1 VGTEIIRMS
10 FVHLHVHST
19 YSILDGFS
27 QIEPLVRRAKE
38 LGMPAVALTDH
49 GTMFGTVEFFDAA
62 VAAGIKP
69 IIGLETYLAPRR
81 MTDRDPK
88 RDKRAAHLLLLA
100 ENMTGYQNLLKIA
113 SASQLEGFYYR
124 PRIDHDYLAK
134 HSEGLIVTSGCL
146 SGEIPRALHNDDLE
160 RAEKKLQWYLNVFGR
175 DRFFIELQSHN
186 IQGLA
191 QTNQRLVDLGNRH
204 QLEFIAA
211 NDVHYINK
219 EDARLQDILLA
230 IQTGSLLSD
239 PKRMRMN
246 DDSYYLR
253 SIEEMQAL
261 FGHIP
266 GAIENTVRIAERCE
280 VDLNPTGY
288 HLPLFTVPEGFTT
301 QSYLRHICEEGL
313 KRIYGDRASDPTI
326 QDRLNYELDVIHDMG
341 FDAYFL
347 IVWDLCI
354 HAKEK
359 GIWYNARGSAAGSLV
374 AYAMDINMIDPLK
387 HDLMFERFLQK
398 GRVNM
403 PDIDLDF
410 QDDRR
415 AEMMQYCA
423 VKYGEDKVAQIITFG
438 TMGARGSIRD
448 VGRVMDIPISE
459 VDKVA
464 KLIPAVP
471 GKPVTIKDTLEESKE
486 MQQVYNSA
494 GFYKELIDTASKME
508 GTVRNAGTHAAGV
521 IITDKPIVDY
531 VPLHRPTSQ
540 SDDNPVN
547 TVTQYEMAVVD
558 HLGLL
563 KVDFLGLTTLTIM
576 SRACDLI
583 KDRYG
588 VELNL
593 ETIPTDDDEV
603 YDFISE
609 GHTTGMFQLEG
620 TGMTRYITEMQPREL
635 AHLIAMI
642 ALYRPGPMQF
652 IPDYIKRLHG
662 EDKPTYRHPAME
674 PIFKD
679 TFGIPI
685 YQEQIMSAAMQLAGY
700 EARDADSLRKAIA
713 KKKIK
718 KIEEHRQKFIAGAQE
733 HTGMSQRDAELIF
746 KDWEEFARYGFNK
759 SHAADYG
766 VIAVQTGYLKYH
778 YPVEYMTALLSA
790 WKNDSDKVAT
800 YVADC
805 RAMGIEV
812 LPPDVNTSGYDF
824 TIEDY
829 TDQPSNIRFGLGAIK
844 NVGQNPVD
852 LIIEARQE
860 GRFTDLTDF
869 AKRVDLRQVGRR
881 AMECLIKAGG
891 LDSFGPRRSLLNEL
905 ERIIAVSTSAFRAK
919 ESGQMSFFDASD
931 AMSDEIILPEPT
943 YTNEREELNW
953 ERELLGLYVSNHPL
967 RPYQDYLS
975 KEVTHFSH
983 QLGEVRDKGK
993 ASVAGMV
1000 DRFRPHTT
1008 KNGKTMGFVTLEDV
1022 YGKIDLVI
1030 FPRAWEMYSQ
1040 LIEMDSVLIAHGK
1053 VDAAQGDPKVLVD
1066 KLVPVRLEEVD
1077 ISASESPT
1085 SKPTSNQASTDLSD
1099 GFLEEYLPD
1108 VSFEGLDLPNPA
1120 DDNAPAT
1127 PPAET
1132 NDSPPATPAEVVS
1145 PIEKADPHEDS
1156 RAVVPE
1162 GQEENSEAAPAAP
1175 LVTSQPASE
1184 AAPQTASEPVA
1195 EVPQDEP
1202 SAETESGDDSSG
1214 WTPSIPLPDFG
1225 PDPDFEDQINT
1236 AKTSAPSQT
1245 TAVSAS
1251 KSTPAFTAPAEAQ
1264 ADTAVM
1270 VEERPKAPTGYYM
1283 VKPPLQKPE
1292 ALPKPN
1298 QQPRR
1303 ITITIQSCGQKIQ
1316 DVNRLRRIHDILI
1329 SRPGRDTFAFQVCE
1343 NGYLFEINFP
1353 NVTTGLT
1360 EPLIHQLEGMMGTD
1374 NIDIAYVS

>member
-1 VGTEIIRMS
+1 MS

-27 QIEPLVRRAKE
+27 QIKPLVNRAKE

-62 VAAGIKP
+62 MAAGIKP
-69 IIGLETYLAPRR
+69 IVGLETYLAPRR
-81 MTDRDPK
+81 MTDRDSR
-88 RDKRAAHLLLLA
+88 RDKRSAHLLLLA

-124 PRIDHDYLAK
+124 PRIDHEYLAQ

-146 SGEIPRALHNDDLE
+146 SGEVPRALHNDDLE
-160 RAEKKLQWYLNVFGR
+160 RAEKKLQWYLDVFGR
-175 DRFFIELQSHN
+175 ERFFIELQSHK

-191 QTNQRLVDLGNRH
+191 QTNQRLIDLGNRYS
-204 QLEFIAA
+204 LSFIAA
-211 NDVHYINK
+211 NDVHYINQ

-239 PKRMRMN
+239 PNRMRMD

-253 SIEEMQAL
+253 SAEEMQAL

-266 GAIENTVRIAERCE
+266 GAIENTLRIAERCE

-288 HLPLFTVPEGFTT
+288 HLPLFSVPEGFTA
-301 QSYLRHICEEGL
+301 QSYLRHICEQGL
-313 KRIYGDRASDPTI
+313 ERIYGGQVNDPKI
-326 QDRLNYELDVIHDMG
+326 QERLNYELDVIHEMG

-347 IVWDLCI
+347 IVWDLCQ

-374 AYAMDINMIDPLK
+374 AYAMDINMIDPLE

-464 KLIPAVP
+464 KLIPAIP
-471 GKPVTIKDTLEESKE
+471 GKPVTIQETLETSQE
-486 MQQVYNSA
+486 MQQIYNSA

-547 TVTQYEMAVVD
+547 TVTQYEMAIVD

-583 KDRYG
+583 KARHG
-588 VELNL
+588 VELDL
-593 ETIPTDDDEV
+593 GSIPTDDPEV
-603 YDFISE
+603 YKFISE

-620 TGMTRYITEMQPREL
+620 TGMTRYITEMQPSEL
-635 AHLIAMI
+635 AHVIAMI

-652 IPDYIKRLHG
+652 IPDYINRLHG
-662 EDKPTYRHPAME
+662 KQKPTYRHPAME

-685 YQEQIMSAAMQLAGY
+685 YQEQIMQAAMQLAGY
-700 EARDADSLRKAIA
+700 EASDADSLRKAIA
-713 KKKIK
+713 KKKKDQIAK
-718 KIEEHRQKFIAGAQE
+718 HRKKFIAGAQK
-733 HTGMSQRDAELIF
+733 HTGISKEDAELIF
-746 KDWEEFARYGFNK
+746 TDWEEFARYGFNK

-790 WKNDSDKVAT
+790 WKNDSDKIAT

-812 LPPDVNTSGYDF
+812 LPPDVSTSGYDF
-824 TIEDY
+824 TIEDHK
-829 TDQPSNIRFGLGAIK
+829 DQPSAIRFGLGAIK

-860 GRFTDLTDF
+860 GPFTDLTDF

-881 AMECLIKAGG
+881 AMECLIKVGG
-891 LDSFGPRRSLLNEL
+891 LDRFGPRQALLQEL

-919 ESGQMSFFDASD
+919 ESGQLSFFDTSD
-931 AMSDEIILPEPT
+931 ALSDEIVLPELT
-943 YTNEREELNW
+943 YTNQREELNW

-975 KEVTHFSH
+975 KRVTHFSH
-983 QLGEVRDKGK
+983 QLAEVGDKDQ

-1000 DRFRPHTT
+1000 DRFRQHTT
-1008 KNGKTMGFVTLEDV
+1008 KNGKSMGFVTLEDV

-1030 FPRAWEMYSQ
+1030 FPKAWEMYYQ
-1040 LIEMDSVLIAHGK
+1040 LIEMDSVLIAQGR
-1053 VDAAQGDPKVLVD
+1053 VDAAQGDPKILVD
-1066 KLVPVRLEEVD
+1066 KLVPVRLDELDLAAPAAPSAEQAATQ
-1077 ISASESPT
+1077 ISA
-1085 SKPTSNQASTDLSD
+1085 DLSD
-1099 GFLEEYLPD
+1099 DFLEEYLPD
-1108 VSFEGLDLPNPA
+1108 ISFDNLDPA
-1120 DDNAPAT
+1120 DLAIDAAEDEDKAQDEDLEPEEEEEEEEATAAP
-1127 PPAET
+1127 E
-1132 NDSPPATPAEVVS
+1132 DSPPHS
-1145 PIEKADPHEDS
+1145 PE
-1156 RAVVPE
+1156 
-1162 GQEENSEAAPAAP
+1162 PAAP
-1175 LVTSQPASE
+1175 EPLTSI
-1184 AAPQTASEPVA
+1184 
-1195 EVPQDEP
+1195 QDEAP
-1202 SAETESGDDSSG
+1202 KPETEEPRAWS
-1214 WTPSIPLPDFG
+1214 PSVPLPDFG
-1225 PDPDFEDQINT
+1225 PDPDFDDDADEAPRN
-1236 AKTSAPSQT
+1236 AAPARAASYSAPEQQ
-1245 TAVSAS
+1245 
-1251 KSTPAFTAPAEAQ
+1251 PAYAGQQAAPQAEM
-1264 ADTAVM
+1264 DLM
-1270 VEERPKAPTGYYM
+1270 VQERPEASAGYYLAH
-1283 VKPPLQKPE
+1283 PPLQKPE

-1298 QQPRR
+1298 QKPRR
-1303 ITITIQSCGQKIQ
+1303 ITITIQSCGDKKM

-1353 NVTTGLT
+1353 NLTTGLT
-1360 EPLIHQLEGMMGTD
+1360 EPLVHQLEGMLGAN
-1374 NIDIAYVS
+1374 NIDIAYPA

>member
-1 VGTEIIRMS
+1 
-10 FVHLHVHST
+10 
-19 YSILDGFS
+19 
-27 QIEPLVRRAKE
+27 
-38 LGMPAVALTDH
+38 MPAVALTDH

-62 VAAGIKP
+62 MAAGIKP

-81 MTDRDPK
+81 MTDRDSR

-124 PRIDHDYLAK
+124 PRIDHEYLAQ
-134 HSEGLIVTSGCL
+134 HSEGLIATSGCL
-146 SGEIPRALHNDDLE
+146 SGEIPRALHNDDPE
-160 RAEKKLQWYLNVFGR
+160 RAEKKLQWYLDIFGR
-175 DRFFIELQSHN
+175 DRFFIELQSHK

-191 QTNQRLVDLGNRH
+191 QTNQRLVDLGNRYK
-204 QLEFIAA
+204 LDFIAA

-239 PKRMRMN
+239 PNRMRMD

-253 SIEEMQAL
+253 SAEEMQAL

-266 GAIENTVRIAERCE
+266 GAIENTLRIAERCE

-288 HLPLFTVPEGFTT
+288 HLPLFTVPDGFTT
-301 QSYLRHICEEGL
+301 QSYLRHICEQGL
-313 KRIYGDRASDPTI
+313 QRIYGDQANTPKV
-326 QDRLNYELDVIHDMG
+326 QDRLNYELDVIHEMG

-347 IVWDLCI
+347 IVWDLCV

-374 AYAMDINMIDPLK
+374 AYTMDINMIDPLE

-464 KLIPAVP
+464 KLIPAIP
-471 GKPVTIKDTLEESKE
+471 GKPVTIKETLEESEE

-494 GFYKELIDTASKME
+494 GFYKDLIDTASKME

-521 IITDKPIVDY
+521 IITDKPIVEY

-576 SRACDLI
+576 SRACALI
-583 KDRYG
+583 KARHG
-588 VELNL
+588 VEFDL
-593 ETIPTDDDEV
+593 ESIPIDDPEV
-603 YDFISE
+603 YKFISE

-620 TGMTRYITEMQPREL
+620 TGMTRYITEMQPSEL
-635 AHLIAMI
+635 AHVIAMI

-652 IPDYIKRLHG
+652 IPDYINRLHG
-662 EDKPTYRHPAME
+662 KEKPTYRHPAME

-685 YQEQIMSAAMQLAGY
+685 YQEQIMQAAMQLAGY

-713 KKKIK
+713 KKKRDQIAK
-718 KIEEHRQKFIAGAQE
+718 HRKKFIAGAQE
-733 HTGMSQRDAELIF
+733 HTGISKEDAELIF
-746 KDWEEFARYGFNK
+746 TDWEEFARYGFNK

-790 WKNDSDKVAT
+790 WKNDSDKIAT

-812 LPPDVNTSGYDF
+812 LPPDVSTSGYDF

-829 TDQPSNIRFGLGAIK
+829 TDQPSAIRFGLGAIK

-860 GRFTDLTDF
+860 GPFTDLTDF

-881 AMECLIKAGG
+881 AMECLIKVGG
-891 LDSFGPRRSLLNEL
+891 LDRFGPRRALLQEL

-931 AMSDEIILPEPT
+931 AMNDEIILPELT
-943 YTNEREELNW
+943 YTNQREELNW

-967 RPYQDYLS
+967 RPYQEYLS
-975 KEVTHFSH
+975 KQVTHFSH
-983 QLGEVRDKGK
+983 QLAELGDKAS

-1000 DRFRPHTT
+1000 DRFRLHTT
-1008 KNGKTMGFVTLEDV
+1008 KTGKSMGFVTLEDV

-1030 FPRAWEMYSQ
+1030 FPKAWEVYSQ
-1040 LIEMDSVLIAHGK
+1040 LIEMDSVLIAQGK
-1053 VDAAQGDPKVLVD
+1053 VDAAQGDPKILVD
-1066 KLVPVRLEEVD
+1066 KLVPVRLDELDLATPAAAKAEQ
-1077 ISASESPT
+1077 AT
-1085 SKPTSNQASTDLSD
+1085 AQASADLSD

-1108 VSFEGLDLPNPA
+1108 VSFDNLDLSDLAIDAAEDEDERLDEDLEEEAVEAAAAEEEEEEETETTAVEDSQPEPDPPAASAESQSPTAEPATTPPTVPVQDETPPSEA
-1120 DDNAPAT
+1120 DDDLP
-1127 PPAET
+1127 
-1132 NDSPPATPAEVVS
+1132 
-1145 PIEKADPHEDS
+1145 
-1156 RAVVPE
+1156 
-1162 GQEENSEAAPAAP
+1162 
-1175 LVTSQPASE
+1175 
-1184 AAPQTASEPVA
+1184 
-1195 EVPQDEP
+1195 
-1202 SAETESGDDSSG
+1202 G
-1214 WTPSIPLPDFG
+1214 WSPSIPLPDFG
-1225 PDPDFEDQINT
+1225 PDPDFDDAYDAPRDAAPVHTVSYAASPKQ
-1236 AKTSAPSQT
+1236 SA
-1245 TAVSAS
+1245 AVQQVGERL
-1251 KSTPAFTAPAEAQ
+1251 AET
-1264 ADTAVM
+1264 DVM
-1270 VEERPKAPTGYYM
+1270 VQERPEARASYYM
-1283 VKPPLQKPE
+1283 VHPPLQKPE

-1298 QQPRR
+1298 QKPRR
-1303 ITITIQSCGQKIQ
+1303 ITITIQSCGDKKI

-1353 NVTTGLT
+1353 NLTTGLT
-1360 EPLIHQLEGMMGTD
+1360 ESLVHQLEGMMGAN
-1374 NIDIAYVS
+1374 NIDIAYPT

>member
-1 VGTEIIRMS
+1 MS

-27 QIEPLVRRAKE
+27 QIKPLVNRAKE

-81 MTDRDPK
+81 MTDRDSH

-124 PRIDHDYLAK
+124 PRIDHEFLAK
-134 HSEGLIVTSGCL
+134 HNEGLIVTSGCL
-146 SGEIPRALHNDDLE
+146 SGEIPRALHNDDPQD
-160 RAEKKLQWYLNVFGR
+160 AEKKLNWYLDVFGT

-186 IQGLA
+186 IPGLA
-191 QTNQRLVDLGNRH
+191 QTNQRLVDLGN
-204 QLEFIAA
+204 QYKLQFIAA
-211 NDVHYINK
+211 NDVHYVNQ
-219 EDARLQDILLA
+219 EDSRLQDVLLA

-239 PKRMRMN
+239 PKRMRMD

-266 GAIENTVRIAERCE
+266 GALENTVRIAERCE

-288 HLPLFTVPEGFTT
+288 HLPLFSVPEGFTA
-301 QSYLRHICEEGL
+301 QSYLRHICDEGL
-313 KRIYGDRASDPTI
+313 QRIYGDHATDPKI
-326 QDRLNYELDVIHDMG
+326 QERLNYELDVIHDMG

-347 IVWDLCI
+347 IVWDLCV

-374 AYAMDINMIDPLK
+374 AYAMDINMIDPLE
-387 HDLMFERFLQK
+387 HELMFERFLQK

-464 KLIPAVP
+464 KLIPAIP
-471 GKPVTIKDTLEESKE
+471 GKPVTIKETLESSEE
-486 MQQVYNSA
+486 MQQLYNSA
-494 GFYKELIDTASKME
+494 SFYKDLIDTASKME

-521 IITDKPIVDY
+521 IITDKPIVEY

-547 TVTQYEMAVVD
+547 TVTQYEMAIVD

-583 KDRYG
+583 EARHG
-588 VELNL
+588 VSLDL
-593 ETIPTDDDEV
+593 GSIPTDEPEV
-603 YDFISE
+603 YDFISQ
-609 GHTTGMFQLEG
+609 GHTTGLFQLEG
-620 TGMTRYITEMQPREL
+620 TGMTRYITEMRPREL
-635 AHLIAMI
+635 AHVIAMI

-652 IPDYIKRLHG
+652 IPDYINRLHG
-662 EDKPTYRHPAME
+662 KEKPTYRHPAME

-685 YQEQIMSAAMQLAGY
+685 YQEQIMQAAMQLAGY

-718 KIEEHRQKFIAGAQE
+718 QIEVHRQKFIEGAQK
-733 HTGMSQRDAELIF
+733 HTGMSKENAELIF
-746 KDWEEFARYGFNK
+746 TDWEEFARYGFNK

-824 TIEDY
+824 AIEDY
-829 TDQPSNIRFGLGAIK
+829 IDRPSAIRFGLGAIK

-852 LIIEARQE
+852 LIMEARRE
-860 GRFTDLTDF
+860 GPFTDLTDF

-881 AMECLIKAGG
+881 PMECLIKVGG
-891 LDSFGPRRSLLNEL
+891 LDRFGSRHVLLQEL
-905 ERIIAVSTSAFRAK
+905 ERIMAVSTSAFRAK
-919 ESGQMSFFDASD
+919 ETGQLSIFDTSD
-931 AMSDEIILPEPT
+931 AMSDEIILPEAI
-943 YTNEREELNW
+943 YTNQREELDW

-967 RPYQDYLS
+967 RPYQDYLT
-975 KEVTHFSH
+975 KKVTHFSH
-983 QLGEVRDKGK
+983 QLAEVDDKEK
-993 ASVAGMV
+993 VRVAGMV
-1000 DRFRPHTT
+1000 DRFRQHTT
-1008 KNGKTMGFVTLEDV
+1008 KNGKSMGFVTLEDV
-1022 YGKIDLVI
+1022 YGKFDLVI
-1030 FPRAWEMYSQ
+1030 FPKAWEMYYA
-1040 LIEMDSVLIAHGK
+1040 LIEMDSVLIAEGR
-1053 VDAAQGDPKVLVD
+1053 VDSAQGDPKILVD
-1066 KLVPVRLEEVD
+1066 KLVPVRLEELDAMPANQQSTPNQPEANTVD
-1077 ISASESPT
+1077 FSE
-1085 SKPTSNQASTDLSD
+1085 D
-1099 GFLEEYLPD
+1099 FLDEYLPD
-1108 VSFEGLDLPNPA
+1108 IPFDELELPEDTAEEIESVMAEEQAGEEEDA
-1120 DDNAPAT
+1120 DEEITEVIEPVQPLAEQPEASADGKTDPPDDD
-1127 PPAET
+1127 PPA
-1132 NDSPPATPAEVVS
+1132 SVQ
-1145 PIEKADPHEDS
+1145 K
-1156 RAVVPE
+1156 
-1162 GQEENSEAAPAAP
+1162 EAAT
-1175 LVTSQPASE
+1175 V
-1184 AAPQTASEPVA
+1184 QTNAGLPEWEP
-1195 EVPQDEP
+1195 P
-1202 SAETESGDDSSG
+1202 
-1214 WTPSIPLPDFG
+1214 IPLPDFG
-1225 PDPDFEDQINT
+1225 PDPDFDDLPPVASSGSSSPT
-1236 AKTSAPSQT
+1236 AYVAPTSPSVAVQT
-1245 TAVSAS
+1245 NIQTE
-1251 KSTPAFTAPAEAQ
+1251 T
-1264 ADTAVM
+1264 DVM
-1270 VEERPKAPTGYYM
+1270 VQERPASYYL
-1283 VKPPLQKPE
+1283 VRPPLEKPE
-1292 ALPKPN
+1292 SLPKPN
-1298 QQPRR
+1298 QQPRC
-1303 ITITIQSCGQKIQ
+1303 ITITILSCGDKGQ
-1316 DVNRLRRIHDILI
+1316 DVNRIRRIHDILI
-1329 SRPGRDTFAFQVCE
+1329 SRPGRDTFAFRVRE
-1343 NGYLFEINFP
+1343 KGYLFEINFP

-1360 EPLIHQLEGMMGTD
+1360 EPLIRLLEGMMGPN
-1374 NIDIAYVS
+1374 NIDIIYLEQA

>member
-1 VGTEIIRMS
+1 MS

-27 QIEPLVRRAKE
+27 QIKPLVNRAKE

-49 GTMFGTVEFFDAA
+49 GTMFGTVEFFDTAN
-62 VAAGIKP
+62 AAGIKP

-81 MTDRDPK
+81 MTDRDSQ

-124 PRIDHDYLAK
+124 PRIDHDFLAK
-134 HSEGLIVTSGCL
+134 HNEGLIVTSGCL
-146 SGEIPRALHNDDLE
+146 SGEIPRALHNDDLQG
-160 RAEKKLQWYLNVFGR
+160 AEKKLRWYLDVFGE
-175 DRFFIELQSHN
+175 DRFFIELQSHK
-186 IQGLA
+186 IPGLA
-191 QTNQRLVDLGNRH
+191 QTNQRLVNLGN
-204 QLEFIAA
+204 QYKLPFIAA
-211 NDVHYINK
+211 NDVHYVNQ
-219 EDARLQDILLA
+219 EDARLQDVLLA

-239 PKRMRMN
+239 PKRMRMD

-266 GAIENTVRIAERCE
+266 GALENTVRIAERCE

-288 HLPLFTVPEGFTT
+288 HLPLFTVPDGFTT
-301 QSYLRHICEEGL
+301 QSYLRHICDEGL
-313 KRIYGDRASDPTI
+313 KRIYGDNASDPKI
-326 QDRLNYELDVIHDMG
+326 QERLNYELDVIHDMG

-374 AYAMDINMIDPLK
+374 AYAMDINMIDPLE
-387 HDLMFERFLQK
+387 HELMFERFLQK

-464 KLIPAVP
+464 KTIPAIP
-471 GKPVTIKDTLEESKE
+471 GKPVTIQETLESSEE
-486 MQQVYNSA
+486 MQQLYNA
-494 GFYKELIDTASKME
+494 ANFYKELIDTASKME

-521 IITDKPIVDY
+521 IITDKPIVEY

-547 TVTQYEMAVVD
+547 TVTQYEMSVVD

-583 KDRYG
+583 KARHG
-588 VELNL
+588 VSLDL
-593 ETIPTDDDEV
+593 GTIPTDESEI
-603 YDFISE
+603 YDFISQ
-609 GHTTGMFQLEG
+609 GHTTGLFQLEG

-635 AHLIAMI
+635 AHVIAMI

-652 IPDYIKRLHG
+652 IPDYINRLHG
-662 EDKPTYRHPAME
+662 KEKPTYRHPAME

-685 YQEQIMSAAMQLAGY
+685 YQEQIMQAAMKLAGY

-718 KIEEHRQKFIAGAQE
+718 QIEMHRQKFIDGAQK
-733 HTGMSQRDAELIF
+733 HTGMSQENAEQIF
-746 KDWEEFARYGFNK
+746 TDWEEFARYGFNK

-829 TDQPSNIRFGLGAIK
+829 NDRPSAIRFGLGAIK

-852 LIIEARQE
+852 LIMAASKE
-860 GRFTDLTDF
+860 GPFTDLTDF
-869 AKRVDLRQVGRR
+869 AKRVDLRQVGKRP
-881 AMECLIKAGG
+881 MECLIKVGG
-891 LDSFGPRRSLLNEL
+891 LDRFGSRQILLQEL
-905 ERIIAVSTSAFRAK
+905 ERIMAVSTSAFRAK
-919 ESGQMSFFDASD
+919 ECGQMSFFEASD
-931 AMSDEIILPEPT
+931 AMSDEIILPEPV
-943 YTNEREELNW
+943 YNNQREELNW

-967 RPYQDYLS
+967 RPYQDYLT
-975 KEVTHFSH
+975 KRVTHFSH
-983 QLGEVRDKGK
+983 QLAEVSDKNK
-993 ASVAGMV
+993 VRVAGMV
-1000 DRFRPHTT
+1000 DRFRQHTT
-1008 KNGKTMGFVTLEDV
+1008 KNGKSMGFVTLEDV
-1022 YGKIDLVI
+1022 YGKFDLVI
-1030 FPRAWEMYSQ
+1030 FPKAWEMYYP
-1040 LIEMDSVLIAHGK
+1040 LIEMDSVLIAEGR
-1053 VDAAQGDPKVLVD
+1053 VDSAQGDPKILVD
-1066 KLVPVRLEEVD
+1066 KLVPVRLDELDAMPASQPAAPPQPEA
-1077 ISASESPT
+1077 SA
-1085 SKPTSNQASTDLSD
+1085 ADLAED
-1099 GFLEEYLPD
+1099 FLDEYLPD
-1108 VSFEGLDLPNPA
+1108 IPFGDLDLPENG
-1120 DDNAPAT
+1120 
-1127 PPAET
+1127 AEDT
-1132 NDSPPATPAEVVS
+1132 EPVVDEVEEAEEV
-1145 PIEKADPHEDS
+1145 
-1156 RAVVPE
+1156 E
-1162 GQEENSEAAPAAP
+1162 GEA
-1175 LVTSQPASE
+1175 E
-1184 AAPQTASEPVA
+1184 EPVA
-1195 EVPQDEP
+1195 EVVKPAPEP
-1202 SAETESGDDSSG
+1202 TAETQANPPANDPPAPSLEASKPVQTEDDTLD
-1214 WTPSIPLPDFG
+1214 WEPSIPMPDFG
-1225 PDPDFEDQINT
+1225 PDLDFENQLQASPGTTPAPKTFTVPTGPSMT
-1236 AKTSAPSQT
+1236 AQASVQT
-1245 TAVSAS
+1245 T
-1251 KSTPAFTAPAEAQ
+1251 T
-1264 ADTAVM
+1264 DVM
-1270 VEERPKAPTGYYM
+1270 VQERPEPSPYYM
-1283 VKPPLQKPE
+1283 VRPPLQKPE

-1298 QQPRR
+1298 QQPRC
-1303 ITITIQSCGQKIQ
+1303 ITITIHSCGDKCQ

-1329 SRPGRDTFAFQVCE
+1329 SRPGRDTFAFRVRE
-1343 NGYLFEINFP
+1343 KGYLFEINFP

-1360 EPLIHQLEGMMGTD
+1360 EPLISLLEGMMGPN
-1374 NIDIAYVS
+1374 NIDIIYLE

>member
-1 VGTEIIRMS
+1 MS

-27 QIEPLVRRAKE
+27 QIKPLVNRAKE

-81 MTDRDPK
+81 MTDRDSH

-124 PRIDHDYLAK
+124 PRIDHEFLAK
-134 HSEGLIVTSGCL
+134 HNEGLIVTSGCL
-146 SGEIPRALHNDDLE
+146 SGEIPRALHNDDPQD
-160 RAEKKLQWYLNVFGR
+160 AEKKLNWYLDVFGT

-186 IQGLA
+186 IPGLA
-191 QTNQRLVDLGNRH
+191 QTNQRLVDLGN
-204 QLEFIAA
+204 QYNLKFIAT
-211 NDVHYINK
+211 NDVHYVNQ
-219 EDARLQDILLA
+219 EDSRLQDVLLA

-239 PKRMRMN
+239 PKRMRMD

-266 GAIENTVRIAERCE
+266 GALENTVRIADRCE

-288 HLPLFTVPEGFTT
+288 HLPLFSVPEGFTA
-301 QSYLRHICEEGL
+301 QSYLRHICDEGL
-313 KRIYGDRASDPTI
+313 QRIYGDHATDPKI
-326 QDRLNYELDVIHDMG
+326 QERLNYELDVIHDMG

-347 IVWDLCI
+347 IVWDLCV

-374 AYAMDINMIDPLK
+374 AYTMDINMIDPLE
-387 HDLMFERFLQK
+387 HELMFERFLQK

-464 KLIPAVP
+464 KLIPAIP
-471 GKPVTIKDTLEESKE
+471 GKPVTIQETLESSEE
-486 MQQVYNSA
+486 MQQLYNSA
-494 GFYKELIDTASKME
+494 SFYKDLIDTASKME

-521 IITDKPIVDY
+521 IITDKPIVEY

-547 TVTQYEMAVVD
+547 TVTQYEMAIVD

-583 KDRYG
+583 EARHG
-588 VELNL
+588 VSLDL
-593 ETIPTDDDEV
+593 GSIPTDEPEV
-603 YDFISE
+603 YDFISQ
-609 GHTTGMFQLEG
+609 GHTTGLFQLEG
-620 TGMTRYITEMQPREL
+620 TGMTRYIIEMRPREL
-635 AHLIAMI
+635 AHVIAMI

-652 IPDYIKRLHG
+652 IPDYINRLHG
-662 EDKPTYRHPAME
+662 KEKPTYRHPAME

-685 YQEQIMSAAMQLAGY
+685 YQEQIMQAAMQLAGY

-718 KIEEHRQKFIAGAQE
+718 QIELHRQKFIEGAQK
-733 HTGMSQRDAELIF
+733 HTGMSKENAELIF
-746 KDWEEFARYGFNK
+746 TDWEEFARYGFNK

-824 TIEDY
+824 AIEDY
-829 TDQPSNIRFGLGAIK
+829 IDRPSAIRFGLGAIK

-852 LIIEARQE
+852 LIMEARRE
-860 GRFTDLTDF
+860 GPFTDLTDF

-881 AMECLIKAGG
+881 PMECLIKVGG
-891 LDSFGPRRSLLNEL
+891 LDRFGSRHVLLQEL
-905 ERIIAVSTSAFRAK
+905 ERIMAVSTSAFRAK
-919 ESGQMSFFDASD
+919 ETGQLSIFDTSD
-931 AMSDEIILPEPT
+931 AMSDEIILPEAI
-943 YTNEREELNW
+943 YTNQREELDW

-967 RPYQDYLS
+967 RPYQDYLT
-975 KEVTHFSH
+975 KKVTHFSH
-983 QLGEVRDKGK
+983 QLAEVDDKEK
-993 ASVAGMV
+993 VRVAGMV
-1000 DRFRPHTT
+1000 DRFRQHTT
-1008 KNGKTMGFVTLEDV
+1008 KNGKSMGFVTLEDV
-1022 YGKIDLVI
+1022 YGKFDLVI
-1030 FPRAWEMYSQ
+1030 FPKAWEMYYA
-1040 LIEMDSVLIAHGK
+1040 LIEMDSVLIAEGR
-1053 VDAAQGDPKVLVD
+1053 VDSAQGDPKILVD
-1066 KLVPVRLEEVD
+1066 KLVPVRLEELD
-1077 ISASESPT
+1077 AMPA
-1085 SKPTSNQASTDLSD
+1085 NQQSTPNQPDANTVDLSED
-1099 GFLEEYLPD
+1099 FLDEYLPD
-1108 VSFEGLDLPNPA
+1108 IPFDELELPEDAAEEIESVMAEEQAAEEEDADEEITEVIEPVQPLAEQPKSSADEKTDPPDDDPHASVQKEAATVQPNPGL
-1120 DDNAPAT
+1120 PEWE
-1127 PPAET
+1127 PP
-1132 NDSPPATPAEVVS
+1132 
-1145 PIEKADPHEDS
+1145 
-1156 RAVVPE
+1156 
-1162 GQEENSEAAPAAP
+1162 
-1175 LVTSQPASE
+1175 
-1184 AAPQTASEPVA
+1184 
-1195 EVPQDEP
+1195 
-1202 SAETESGDDSSG
+1202 
-1214 WTPSIPLPDFG
+1214 IPLPDFG
-1225 PDPDFEDQINT
+1225 PDPDFDDLPPVASNT
-1236 AKTSAPSQT
+1236 SSSPTAYVAPTSPFVAVQT
-1245 TAVSAS
+1245 NIQTE
-1251 KSTPAFTAPAEAQ
+1251 T
-1264 ADTAVM
+1264 DVM
-1270 VEERPKAPTGYYM
+1270 VQERPASYYL
-1283 VKPPLQKPE
+1283 VRPPLEKPE
-1292 ALPKPN
+1292 SLPKPN
-1298 QQPRR
+1298 QQPRC
-1303 ITITIQSCGQKIQ
+1303 ITITILSCGDKGQ
-1316 DVNRLRRIHDILI
+1316 DVNRIRRIHDILI
-1329 SRPGRDTFAFQVCE
+1329 SRPGRDTFAFRVRE
-1343 NGYLFEINFP
+1343 KGYLFEINFP

-1360 EPLIHQLEGMMGTD
+1360 EPLIRLLEGMMGPN
-1374 NIDIAYVS
+1374 NIDIIYLEQA